1 MNKHN
6 SLFVQL
12 HRSHIKDDQEQEP
25 GNDFS
30 DHKNT
35 ELILALRLL
44 SLIRDTTISLLNKNR
59 DSIMQVCK
67 SLQIS
72 EGRPASIK
80 QAGTALALRTTLRL
94 SEGPVT
100 TRGRSLAVSFMD
112 KFISMAKLEKVKAA
126 LEVDKQLMQQVNRLM
141 VECNLITPGDVLTLP
156 PELSELISSCIKL
169 YKISEGEAMAGF
181 DQHVGSMFD
190 QYVKVKHK
198 IQLCIDLSCN
208 KT

>member
-1 MNKHN
+1 MYI
-6 SLFVQL
+6 L

-72 EGRPASIK
+72 EGRPTSIK

-100 TRGRSLAVSFMD
+100 TRGRSLAVSVTD
-112 KFISMAKLEKVKAA
+112 KLISMAKLEKVKAA